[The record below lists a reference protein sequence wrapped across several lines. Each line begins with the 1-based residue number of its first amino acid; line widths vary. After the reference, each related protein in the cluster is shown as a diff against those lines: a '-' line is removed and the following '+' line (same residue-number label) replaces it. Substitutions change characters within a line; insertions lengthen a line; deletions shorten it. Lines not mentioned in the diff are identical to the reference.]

1 MKSNFDFLNYSVV
14 DWDLAGEEL
23 LIIPCS
29 LIENNVMM
37 CRYR

>member
-37 CRYR
+37 WRYR

>member
-14 DWDLAGEEL
+14 DWDLAGEL

-37 CRYR
+37 WRYR